1 MKFLVVAYII
11 THNCY
16 ASVFIDKLVDLFAN
30 GWRFEESSVHQ
41 WIVTDL
47 SVANLGL
54 KNRYRIEKEKK
65 Y

>member
-1 MKFLVVAYII
+1 M
-11 THNCY
+11 
-16 ASVFIDKLVDLFAN
+16 FIDELVGLFAD

-54 KNRYRIEKEKK
+54 ENRYDTE
-65 Y
+65 